1 MRKPRPGE
9 ISPYNARAVAGPH
22 GIWNEETLPVTEWE
36 APECRVVI
44 PGHLQMSLHLKVPAV
59 LRWADAKYR
68 EVEARHARD
77 MAIINDLTRYL
88 DGWQLHG
95 LETGAKAGKEL
106 VLFADEQGRWYSVS
120 IGVDRN
126 GSYNIVT
133 AFGSSQRAFM
143 RRCLRDLVEVVKRGG

>member
-1 MRKPRPGE
+1 MRKLRPGE
-9 ISPYNARAVAGPH
+9 ISLYNPHAVAGPH

-44 PGHLQMSLHLKVPAV
+44 PDHLQMSLHLKVPPV

-68 EVEARHARD
+68 EVAARHARD

-88 DGWQLHG
+88 DGWQFHG
-95 LETGAKAGKEL
+95 LETGTKAGKEL
-106 VLFADEQGRWYSVS
+106 ILFEDEQGRWYSVS
-120 IGVDRN
+120 IGADRN

-143 RRCLRDLVEVVKRGG
+143 RRCLRDLVGVVKKGE